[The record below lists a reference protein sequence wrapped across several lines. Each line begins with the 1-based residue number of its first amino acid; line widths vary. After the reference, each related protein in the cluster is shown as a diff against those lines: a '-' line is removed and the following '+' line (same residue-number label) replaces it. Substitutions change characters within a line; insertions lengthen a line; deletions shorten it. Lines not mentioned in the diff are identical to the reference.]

1 MGTQHS
7 VTATVARVLGAAVA
21 GKHLKQQQEVVKS
34 TELKELA
41 GIDKEIA
48 NKTDVRDKAVEDLNV
63 AKQESQNYETK
74 AKKDKADIEKK
85 LKDKRLNPA
94 GEKYT
99 SYISALDKIEEGNAV
114 LKDSMLAAEKRIVSA
129 QEYIKLYQNRKAE
142 LEKKYGNRPYFS
154 TVDLYK

>member
-1 MGTQHS
+1 MGIQQS
-7 VTATVARVLGAAVA
+7 VNATVAGVLGAAVA

-48 NKTDVRDKAVEDLNV
+48 NKTDVKDKAVEDLNV
-63 AKQESQNYETK
+63 AKKESQNYET
-74 AKKDKADIEKK
+74 DKADIEKK
-85 LKDKRLNPA
+85 LKDKRLNPT

-114 LKDSMLAAEKRIVSA
+114 LKDAMLAAEKRIVSA

-142 LEKKYGNRPYFS
+142 LEKKYGNRVYFS
-154 TVDLYK
+154 TVGLDR

>member
-1 MGTQHS
+1 MGIQQS
-7 VTATVARVLGAAVA
+7 VNATVAGVLGAAVA

-34 TELKELA
+34 TELRELA

-48 NKTDVRDKAVEDLNV
+48 NKTDVRDKAVEDLNI
-63 AKQESQNYETK
+63 AKKESQNYETK
-74 AKKDKADIEKK
+74 AEKDKADIEKK

-99 SYISALDKIEEGNAV
+99 SYISALDKIKEGNAV
-114 LKDSMLAAEKRIVSA
+114 LKDAMLAAEQRIVSA

-142 LEKKYGNRPYFS
+142 LENKYGNRVYFS
-154 TVDLYK
+154 TVDLHK

>member
-1 MGTQHS
+1 MGIQQS
-7 VTATVARVLGAAVA
+7 VNATVAGVLGAAVA

-48 NKTDVRDKAVEDLNV
+48 NKTDVKDKAVEDLNV
-63 AKQESQNYETK
+63 AKKESQNYETK
-74 AKKDKADIEKK
+74 VEKDKAYIEKK

-99 SYISALDKIEEGNAV
+99 SYISALDKIKEENAV
-114 LKDSMLAAEKRIVSA
+114 LKDAMLAAEKRVASA
-129 QEYIKLYQNRKAE
+129 QEYIKLYQNRKVE
-142 LEKKYGNRPYFS
+142 LEKKYGNRVYFS
-154 TVDLYK
+154 TVDLHR

>member
-1 MGTQHS
+1 MGIQES
-7 VTATVARVLGAAVA
+7 VNATVAGVLGAAVA

-41 GIDKEIA
+41 DIDKEIA

-63 AKQESQNYETK
+63 ARREAQNYETK
-74 AKKDKADIEKK
+74 VEKDKANIEKR

-99 SYISALDKIEEGNAV
+99 SFISALDKIKEENAV
-114 LKDSMLAAEKRIVSA
+114 LKDAMLAAEKRTIAA
-129 QEYIKLYQNRKAE
+129 QEYIKLYKNRKAE
-142 LEKKYGNRPYFS
+142 LEKKYGNRRYFS
-154 TVDLYK
+154 VVDLYK

>member
-1 MGTQHS
+1 MGIQQS
-7 VTATVARVLGAAVA
+7 VNATVAGVLGAAVV

-34 TELKELA
+34 TELRELA

-63 AKQESQNYETK
+63 AKKESQNYETK
-74 AKKDKADIEKK
+74 AEKDKAYIEKK

-99 SYISALDKIEEGNAV
+99 SYTSALDKIEEGNAA
-114 LKDSMLAAEKRIVSA
+114 LKDAMLAAEKRIVSA
-129 QEYIKLYQNRKAE
+129 QEYIKLYQKRKAE
-142 LEKKYGNRPYFS
+142 LEKKYGNRVYFS
-154 TVDLYK
+154 TVGLDR

>member
-1 MGTQHS
+1 MGIQQS
-7 VTATVARVLGAAVA
+7 VNATVAGVLGAAVA

-48 NKTDVRDKAVEDLNV
+48 NKTDVKDKAVEDLNV
-63 AKQESQNYETK
+63 AKKESQNYEAK

-85 LKDKRLNPA
+85 LKDKRLNPT

-99 SYISALDKIEEGNAV
+99 SYISALDKIEEGNTV
-114 LKDSMLAAEKRIVSA
+114 LKDAMLAAEKRIVSA

-142 LEKKYGNRPYFS
+142 LEKKYGNRVYFS
-154 TVDLYK
+154 TVDLNK

>member
-1 MGTQHS
+1 MGIQES
-7 VTATVARVLGAAVA
+7 VNATVAGVLGAAVA

-48 NKTDVRDKAVEDLNV
+48 NKTDVRDKAVEDLS
-63 AKQESQNYETK
+63 AAQKESQNYETK

-99 SYISALDKIEEGNAV
+99 SYISALDKIKENNAV
-114 LKDSMLAAEKRIVSA
+114 LKDAMLAAEKRVTSA
-129 QEYIKLYQNRKAE
+129 QEYIKLYKNRKAE
-142 LEKKYGNRPYFS
+142 LENKYGNRLPFS
-154 TVDLYK
+154 IVDLHR

>member
-1 MGTQHS
+1 MGIQQS
-7 VTATVARVLGAAVA
+7 VNATVAGVLGAAVA

-34 TELKELA
+34 TELRELA

-48 NKTDVRDKAVEDLNV
+48 NKTDVKNKAVEDLSV
-63 AKQESQNYETK
+63 AQKESQNYETK

-99 SYISALDKIEEGNAV
+99 SYVSALGKIEEGNAA
-114 LKDSMLAAEKRIVSA
+114 LKDAMLAAEKRIVSA

-142 LEKKYGNRPYFS
+142 LEKKYGNMNYFS
-154 TVDLYK
+154 TLLNK